1 MDNAELVNDMIN
13 KIVAGDNTAA
23 KEDFESLISAKV
35 SAALD
40 AKKQEVAQSIYQN
53 KEDTDDE
60 SEETDTQVA

>member
-13 KIVAGDNTAA
+13 KIVAGDNTTA

-35 SAALD
+35 SAALE

-53 KEDTDDE
+53 QEVTDDE
-60 SEETDTQVA
+60 AEETDSEAV